1 MNLIAKITSDVDKL
15 VQGAVQNKIHSRYE
29 ALPAIPISSMEGVIN
44 TVKGLGTRS
53 KEVEAAKSS
62 LDRPYTI
69 NGTTAKGHQFLYG
82 YSMKG
87 KYANVADALE
97 KALRSD
103 KDLIK
108 RVRQVMNNDQ
118 PQPSNASHDINK
130 LSLDDP
136 QQWSIGWSA
145 MRNTYNT
152 GMSHLDH
159 WASSL
164 TDHEAATEQFWQT
177 ISTHGLAFN
186 LLFLQKVMPTHI
198 TDLKSKFES
207 AWTYEMDNL
216 AEEGLLYFIDLSI
229 FTVLESQEANGAT
242 RFTPATVTLL
252 QQDPITKAL
261 SPTAIRVSG
270 YEDSG
275 LQVYTHPSSGKTT
288 ASAWLYALQAAKTS
302 TTVYG
307 IWLGHVYHWH
317 LVTAAMLMTLGETVP
332 DGHPLRQLLDPH
344 SNHLTEFNTILLVL
358 WKIVSPPT
366 SIASTPQFLALANTF
381 AANQPYFSAD
391 PLLVLERNNIHEAD
405 FTVKEAWDRYPIVK
419 DYLAV
424 WQIASN
430 YVSAFVDETYS
441 NDAVIAND
449 QPLQD
454 WIAASGDPQS
464 GNVKGLP
471 AMANKQALKE
481 VLTSLIY
488 RITIHGAARVNKTL
502 QPVYTFVANYPST
515 LQRDDI
521 PHPTDD
527 FDTQELLKYL
537 PNTGTIGEMLEFYF
551 VFSFTTPKET
561 LIPRDG
567 VEHDLFFADGS
578 PQNKALI
585 NFRQDMIRFMEGYD
599 DESVYDE
606 SDPLLQR
613 WPMNIEL

>member
-1 MNLIAKITSDVDKL
+1 
-15 VQGAVQNKIHSRYE
+15 
-29 ALPAIPISSMEGVIN
+29 
-44 TVKGLGTRS
+44 
-53 KEVEAAKSS
+53 
-62 LDRPYTI
+62 
-69 NGTTAKGHQFLYG
+69 
-82 YSMKG
+82 
-87 KYANVADALE
+87 ANAADALE
-97 KALRSD
+97 KSLRSD

-118 PQPSNASHDINK
+118 PQPGDASHDINK

-164 TDHEAATEQFWQT
+164 TDYEAATEQFWQT

-198 TDLKSKFES
+198 ADLKSKFES
-207 AWTYEMDNL
+207 AWTSEMDNL

-229 FTVLESQEANGAT
+229 FTMVEPQEANGAT

-261 SPTAIRVSG
+261 SPIAIRVSG
-270 YEDSG
+270 YENSG

-288 ASAWLYALQAAKTS
+288 ASAWLYALQAAKAS

-317 LVTAAMLMTLGETVP
+317 IVTAAMLMTLGETVP
-332 DGHPLRQLLDPH
+332 DGHPLHQLLDPH

-391 PLLVLERNNIHEAD
+391 PLVVLERNNIHEAD
-405 FTVKEAWDRYPIVK
+405 FTEKEAWDRYPIVK

-441 NDAVIAND
+441 DDAAIAND

-471 AMANKQALKE
+471 TMANKQALKE

-502 QPVYTFVANYPST
+502 QPVNTFVANYPST

-537 PNTGTIGEMLEFYF
+537 HNTGTIGEMLEFYF

-561 LIPRDG
+561 HIPRDG
-567 VEHDLFFADGS
+567 VESDLFFVDGS
-578 PQNKALI
+578 PQNEALI
-585 NFRQDMIRFMEGYD
+585 NFRHDMIRFMQGYD

-606 SDPLLQR
+606 NDPLLHR
-613 WPMNIEL
+613 W